1 MFNKVACIHITTDYS
16 LKIHIFHK
24 LDVTEKWPFIVRC
37 SKERMHSN
45 TVSMLSSGVKAV
57 NK

>member
-24 LDVTEKWPFIVRC
+24 LDVIEKWPFLVRY
-37 SKERMHSN
+37 SKERMRAFKYCEYAFKWGEGS
-45 TVSMLSSGVKAV
+45 
-57 NK
+57 